1 MSGHW
6 HPGAAYLKDDR
17 RERNPSRQCSGVI
30 CTLDCHDNGGLGSR
44 GGSLIRRHRRVVD
57 ELNILTRQVKGR
69 LIEFPDRPLIMG
81 VVNVTP
87 DSFYDGGRYL
97 DTAAAVAQSIRL
109 VEEGADLL
117 DIGAESTRPG
127 ADVVNEKEE
136 CRRAIPVVTAVAKAV
151 SVPISIDTS
160 KAAVA
165 RTALDAGA
173 VLVNDVTA
181 LRGDPAMVDVVARA
195 GAGIILMHMHG
206 TPRTMQQAP
215 RYDDVVEEISVF
227 FEERIRFAMTHGIVR
242 RQIIL
247 DPGIGFG
254 KLLVHNLAL
263 LAQLRRFSQ
272 FECPVL
278 VGVSRKAFL
287 GQLVDRPVQ
296 ERQWGTAAAV
306 AMAVDRGARI
316 LRVHDVRAMK
326 DVVQVAAAI
335 SRQTTLS
342 MKAQHA

>member
-1 MSGHW
+1 M
-6 HPGAAYLKDDR
+6 
-17 RERNPSRQCSGVI
+17 
-30 CTLDCHDNGGLGSR
+30 T
-44 GGSLIRRHRRVVD
+44 
-57 ELNILTRQVKGR
+57 LTRQAKDR
-69 LIEFPDRPLIMG
+69 LIEFPGRPLIMG

-97 DTAAAVAQSIRL
+97 DTEAAVAHAVRL

-127 ADVVNEKEE
+127 ADVVSEKEE
-136 CRRAIPVVTAVAKAV
+136 RRRVIPVVTAVAKAV
-151 SVPISIDTS
+151 TVPISIDTS
-160 KAAVA
+160 KAAIA
-165 RTALDAGA
+165 REALDAGA

-181 LRGDPAMVDVVARA
+181 LRGDSAMVDVVARS
-195 GAGIILMHMHG
+195 GAGIVLMHMYG

-215 RYDDVVEEISVF
+215 RYNDVVEEISVF

-254 KLLVHNLAL
+254 KLLVHNLTL
-263 LAQLRRFSQ
+263 LAQLRCFEI
-272 FECPVL
+272 FECPLL
-278 VGVSRKAFL
+278 VGVSQKAFL
-287 GQLVDRPVQ
+287 GQLLDRPVQ

-306 AMAVDRGARI
+306 AMAVDRGAGI
-316 LRVHDVRAMK
+316 LRVHDVRVMK

-335 SRQTTLS
+335 SQWTAVS

>member
-1 MSGHW
+1 MILEQKS
-6 HPGAAYLKDDR
+6 
-17 RERNPSRQCSGVI
+17 
-30 CTLDCHDNGGLGSR
+30 
-44 GGSLIRRHRRVVD
+44 
-57 ELNILTRQVKGR
+57 LTRQAKDR

-87 DSFYDGGRYL
+87 DSFFDGGRYL
-97 DTAAAVAQSIRL
+97 DPETAVAHAVRL

-117 DIGAESTRPG
+117 DVGAESTRPG
-127 ADVVNEKEE
+127 ADVVTEAEE
-136 CRRAIPVVTAVAKAV
+136 RRRAIPVVTAIARAV
-151 SVPISIDTS
+151 TVPISIDTS

-165 RTALDAGA
+165 RAALDAGA

-181 LRGDPAMVDVVARA
+181 LRGDPAMVDVVART
-195 GAGIILMHMHG
+195 GAGVVLMHMYG

-215 RYDDVVEEISVF
+215 RYDDVVGEISEF
-227 FEERIRFAMTHGIVR
+227 FADRIRFAMAHGIVR

-254 KLLVHNLAL
+254 KLLEHNLAL
-263 LAQLRRFSQ
+263 LAQLRHFLQ
-272 FECPVL
+272 FDCPLL
-278 VGVSRKAFL
+278 VGVSQKGFL

-306 AMAVDRGARI
+306 AMAVDRGAGI

-326 DVVQVAAAI
+326 EVVQVAAAI
-335 SRQTTLS
+335 SHQTIVS

>member
-1 MSGHW
+1 M
-6 HPGAAYLKDDR
+6 
-17 RERNPSRQCSGVI
+17 REMN
-30 CTLDCHDNGGLGSR
+30 TT
-44 GGSLIRRHRRVVD
+44 
-57 ELNILTRQVKGR
+57 LTRQVKGQ
-69 LIEFPDRPLIMG
+69 LIEFPGRPLIMG

-87 DSFYDGGRYL
+87 DSFFDGGRYF
-97 DTAAAVAQSIRL
+97 DTEAAVDHALRL

-127 ADVVNEKEE
+127 ADVVNEVEE
-136 CRRAIPVVTAVAKAV
+136 RRRAIPVVTAVAKAV
-151 SVPISIDTS
+151 TVPISIDTS

-165 RTALDAGA
+165 REALDAGA

-181 LRGDPAMVDVVARA
+181 LRGDSAMVDVVAKT
-195 GAGIILMHMHG
+195 GAGIVLMHMYG

-215 RYDDVVEEISVF
+215 CYDDVAGEISDF
-227 FEERIRFAMTHGIVR
+227 FEERIRFAMAHGIAR

-254 KLLVHNLAL
+254 KVLVHNLTL
-263 LAQLRRFSQ
+263 LAQLTRFLQ
-272 FECPVL
+272 FECPLL

-296 ERQWGTAAAV
+296 DRQWATAAAV
-306 AMAVDRGARI
+306 AVAVDRGAGI

-335 SRQTTLS
+335 TRQTTVS

>member
-1 MSGHW
+1 M
-6 HPGAAYLKDDR
+6 
-17 RERNPSRQCSGVI
+17 
-30 CTLDCHDNGGLGSR
+30 T
-44 GGSLIRRHRRVVD
+44 
-57 ELNILTRQVKGR
+57 LTRQAKDR
-69 LIEFPDRPLIMG
+69 LIEFPCRPLIMG

-97 DTAAAVAQSIRL
+97 DAEAAVAHAVRL

-117 DIGAESTRPG
+117 DVGAESTRPG
-127 ADVVNEKEE
+127 ADAVNEAEE
-136 CRRAIPVVTAVAKAV
+136 RRRVIPVVTAVAKAV
-151 SVPISIDTS
+151 TVPISIDTS
-160 KAAVA
+160 KAAIA
-165 RTALDAGA
+165 REALDAGA

-181 LRGDPAMVDVVARA
+181 LRGDSAMVDVVARS
-195 GAGIILMHMHG
+195 GAGIVLMHMHG

-215 RYDDVVEEISVF
+215 RYNDVVEEISVF
-227 FEERIRFAMTHGIVR
+227 FEERIHFAMTHGIVR

-254 KLLVHNLAL
+254 KLLVHNLTL
-263 LAQLRRFSQ
+263 LAQLRCFEI
-272 FECPVL
+272 FECPLL
-278 VGVSRKAFL
+278 VGVSQKAFL
-287 GQLVDRPVQ
+287 GQLLDRPVQ

-306 AMAVDRGARI
+306 AMAVDRGAGI

-335 SRQTTLS
+335 SQRTAVS

>member
-1 MSGHW
+1 M
-6 HPGAAYLKDDR
+6 
-17 RERNPSRQCSGVI
+17 RETN
-30 CTLDCHDNGGLGSR
+30 T
-44 GGSLIRRHRRVVD
+44 
-57 ELNILTRQVKGR
+57 LTRQVKGQ
-69 LIEFPDRPLIMG
+69 LIEFPGRPLIMG

-87 DSFYDGGRYL
+87 DSFFDGGRYL
-97 DTAAAVAQSIRL
+97 DPEAAVCHALRL

-127 ADVVNEKEE
+127 ADVVNEAEE
-136 CRRAIPVVTAVAKAV
+136 RRRAIPVVTAVAKAV
-151 SVPISIDTS
+151 TVPISIDTS
-160 KAAVA
+160 KATVA

-181 LRGDPAMVDVVARA
+181 LRGDPAMVDTVART
-195 GAGIILMHMHG
+195 GAGIVLMHMLG

-215 RYDDVVEEISVF
+215 FYDDVVGEIYDF
-227 FEERIRFAMTHGIVR
+227 FEERIRFAMAHGIAR

-254 KLLVHNLAL
+254 KVLVHNLTL
-263 LAQLRRFSQ
+263 LAQLTRFLQ
-272 FECPVL
+272 FECPLL

-296 ERQWGTAAAV
+296 DRQWATAAAV
-306 AMAVDRGARI
+306 AMAVDRGAGI

-335 SRQTTLS
+335 NRQTTVS

>member
-1 MSGHW
+1 M
-6 HPGAAYLKDDR
+6 
-17 RERNPSRQCSGVI
+17 
-30 CTLDCHDNGGLGSR
+30 T
-44 GGSLIRRHRRVVD
+44 
-57 ELNILTRQVKGR
+57 LTRQAKDR
-69 LIEFPDRPLIMG
+69 LIEFSNQPLIMG

-97 DTAAAVAQSIRL
+97 DPAAAVAHAIRL

-117 DIGAESTRPG
+117 DVGAESTRPG
-127 ADVVNEKEE
+127 ANVIDEVEE

-151 SVPISIDTS
+151 TVPISIDTS

-165 RTALDAGA
+165 RAALDAGA

-181 LRGDPAMVDVVARA
+181 LRGDPGMVDVVARA
-195 GAGIILMHMHG
+195 GAGIVLMHMQG

-215 RYDDVVEEISVF
+215 CYDDVVEEVSAF
-227 FEERIRFAMTHGIVR
+227 FGERIHFATAHGIVR

-254 KLLVHNLAL
+254 KLLAHNLTL
-263 LAQLRRFSQ
+263 LAQLYRFER
-272 FECPVL
+272 FECPLL
-278 VGVSRKAFL
+278 VGVSQKAFL

-306 AMAVDRGARI
+306 AMAVDRGAGI

-326 DVVQVAAAI
+326 DVMRVAAAI
-335 SRQTTLS
+335 SQQTTRS